1 MKVLIISHTVLS
13 KTGNMGKTLLEFFKG
28 FEPKEIAQFY
38 IHSEVPTDDSIC
50 HSYYRFTDKDAL
62 KSLFSWKDCGSVF
75 KQGDIQKGRAFSR
88 TDTGAIGAVYQWG
101 RKRTGGIYLARNTL
115 WKLAR
120 WKTKRFKDWL
130 MAEAPDVIFFASG
143 DYSFL
148 YEMACW
154 VADFLKIPMITTCF
168 DDFYLDDQNA
178 HSLIGRKEHA
188 HLLKI
193 ARRTMAR
200 SSCILTVCDSMSKQY
215 EKLFRKKCNTIYTPA
230 ENKMLKL
237 SETSGA
243 VSYIG
248 NLGFERHKQVIAIGR
263 ALRRLG
269 GGTKWVDLYSAE
281 KRPEITTLLTE
292 ENGIHFHG
300 QISADEVLNVMS
312 ESLAVIHTESFDP
325 KIQDRVRYS
334 VSTKI
339 AESLMYGP
347 CLIAYGPEGIASID
361 YLKENNAA
369 YVITSPDDLETGL
382 TEILGNK
389 GLREEIIKNARALAQ
404 KNHSVDV
411 NPKKVRQWL
420 QEAIDA
426 SKQE

>member
-28 FEPKEIAQFY
+28 FAPEEIAQFY
-38 IHSEVPTDDSIC
+38 IHSEVPTDDTIC
-50 HSYYRFTDKDAL
+50 HSYYRFTDRDTLRSLLSLKDYGTA
-62 KSLFSWKDCGSVF
+62 F
-75 KQGDIQKGRAFSR
+75 KQENIQTGRTSSR
-88 TDTGAIGAVYQWG
+88 TDTGAVGAVYQWG
-101 RKRTGGIYLARNTL
+101 RKRTGGIYFARNTL

-120 WKTKRFKDWL
+120 WKTKRLKDWL

-148 YEMACW
+148 YEIACW
-154 VADFLKIPMITTCF
+154 VADFLEIPMITACF
-168 DDFYLDDQNA
+168 DDYYLNDQNA
-178 HSLIGRKEHA
+178 HSLVGRKEHA
-188 HLLKI
+188 RLLKI

-200 SSCILTVCDSMSKQY
+200 SSCILTVCDSMSEQY
-215 EKLFRKKCNTIYTPA
+215 EILFHKKCHTIYTPA

-243 VSYIG
+243 VAYIG
-248 NLGFERHKQVIAIGR
+248 NLGYDRHKQVIAIGR
-263 ALRRLG
+263 AMRRISGENQWLE
-269 GGTKWVDLYSAE
+269 LYSAE

-292 ENGIHFHG
+292 ENGIRFHG
-300 QISADEVLNVMS
+300 QISADEVLTVMS
-312 ESLAVIHTESFDP
+312 KSVAVIHTESFDP
-325 KIQDRVRYS
+325 KMQERVRYS

-369 YVITSPDDLETGL
+369 YVISSPDDLEAGL

-426 SKQE
+426 RKQK